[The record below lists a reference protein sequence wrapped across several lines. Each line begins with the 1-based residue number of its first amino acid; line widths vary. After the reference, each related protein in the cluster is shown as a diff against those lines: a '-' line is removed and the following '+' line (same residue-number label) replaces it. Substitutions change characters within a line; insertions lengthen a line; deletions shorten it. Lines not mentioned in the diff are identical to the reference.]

1 MLTRKL
7 ETDGYKVAGRP
18 KTTGD
23 GYYESV
29 VKDPEGNTVEL
40 TV

>member
-1 MLTRKL
+1 MPTRKL
-7 ETDGYKVAGRP
+7 EADGYKVAGCPR
-18 KTTGD
+18 TTGH

>member
-1 MLTRKL
+1 MLTRKS
-7 ETDGYKVAGRP
+7 ETDGYKVAGCPR
-18 KTTGD
+18 TTDD